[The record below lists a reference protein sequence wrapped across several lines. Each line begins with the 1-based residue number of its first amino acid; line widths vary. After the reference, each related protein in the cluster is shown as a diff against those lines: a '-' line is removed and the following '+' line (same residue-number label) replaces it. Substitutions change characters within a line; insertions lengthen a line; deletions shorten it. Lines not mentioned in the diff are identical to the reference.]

1 MPSSPI
7 SAVWANNM
15 GKVRIPA
22 LLLAAL
28 GPTPGAAEI
37 LGDAIKGAAIFD
49 EQCKQCHMIGKGA
62 KSRIGPVLNG
72 IYGRRAGSIDGFNYS
87 KSMARMGA
95 DGLDWTL
102 ERLDAYIENP
112 KALVSG
118 TRMNY
123 RGLTDTQQ
131 RHDLMAFL
139 RDYSDKPQN
148 IPESEPTAIRTI
160 PDLAPDLAPDILA
173 LQGDPEYGEY
183 LSAECTTCH
192 QKDGSA
198 DGIPSITNW
207 PEDDFVAAMHAY
219 KVKLRPHPVMQ
230 MMAGRLS
237 NEEIAALAAYYATIQ
252 N

>member
-1 MPSSPI
+1 MGRGPS
-7 SAVWANNM
+7 V
-15 GKVRIPA
+15 
-22 LLLAAL
+22 LLSLAAAL
-28 GPTPGAAEI
+28 GFALGAAAET
-37 LGDAIKGAAIFD
+37 LGDASKGAAIFD
-49 EQCKQCHMIGKGA
+49 QQCKQCHMVGPGA
-62 KSRIGPVLNG
+62 KTRIGPSLNG
-72 IYGRRAGSIDGFNYS
+72 IYGRRAGSIDGFQYS

-95 DGLDWTL
+95 DGLDWTI

-123 RGLTDTQQ
+123 RGLSDAQQ

-139 RDYSDKPQN
+139 RSHSDSPQN
-148 IPESEPTAIRTI
+148 IPEAEPTAIRT
-160 PDLAPDLAPDILA
+160 APDLSPEILG
-173 LQGDPEYGEY
+173 LDGDPEYGEY

-192 QKDGSA
+192 QHDGSA

-207 PEDDFVAAMHAY
+207 PEEDFVAALHAY
-219 KVKLRPHPVMQ
+219 KSKLRPHPVMQ

-237 NEEIAALAAYYATIQ
+237 NEEIAALAAYYATIE

>member
-1 MPSSPI
+1 
-7 SAVWANNM
+7 M
-15 GKVRIPA
+15 GGGRFFLA
-22 LLLAAL
+22 LLLTAPGL
-28 GPTPGAAEI
+28 VGPGAAET
-37 LGDAIKGAAIFD
+37 LGDATNGADVFGKECA
-49 EQCKQCHMIGKGA
+49 QCHMVGPDA
-62 KSRIGPVLNG
+62 KNRIGPSLNG
-72 IYGRRAGSIDGFNYS
+72 IYGRRAGSMDGFKYS

-95 DGLDWTL
+95 DGLDWTI

-123 RGLTDTQQ
+123 RGLADPTQ

-139 RDYSDKPQN
+139 RDYSDSPQN
-148 IPESEPTAIRTI
+148 IPEAQPTAIRTV
-160 PDLAPDLAPDILA
+160 PDLAPEILA
-173 LQGDPEYGEY
+173 LEGDPEYGEY

-207 PEDDFVAAMHAY
+207 PEEDFVAALHAY

-237 NEEIAALAAYYATIQ
+237 NEEIAALAAYYATI
-252 N
+252 ND

>member
-1 MPSSPI
+1 
-7 SAVWANNM
+7 M
-15 GKVRIPA
+15 GKEPRFL
-22 LLLAAL
+22 LLLALLTAL
-28 GPTPGAAEI
+28 GHAPGAVAET

-49 EQCKQCHMIGKGA
+49 QQCKQCHAIGPGA
-62 KSRIGPVLNG
+62 KPRIGPPLTG
-72 IYGRRAGSIDGFNYS
+72 LYGRRAGSIDGFAYS

-95 DGLDWTL
+95 DGLDWTI

-123 RGLTDTQQ
+123 RGLSDPQQ

-139 RDYSDKPQN
+139 RSHSDSPQN
-148 IPESEPTAIRTI
+148 IPEAEPTALRTS
-160 PDLAPDLAPDILA
+160 PDLSPEILG
-173 LQGDPEYGEY
+173 LKGDPEYGEY

-192 QKDGSA
+192 RHDGSA
-198 DGIPSITNW
+198 EGIPSITNW
-207 PEDDFVAAMHAY
+207 PEEDFVAALHAY
-219 KVKLRPHPVMQ
+219 KTKLRPHPVMQ

-237 NEEIAALAAYYATIQ
+237 NEEIAALAAYYATIE

>member
-1 MPSSPI
+1 LASP
-7 SAVWANNM
+7 
-15 GKVRIPA
+15 G
-22 LLLAAL
+22 
-28 GPTPGAAEI
+28 GAET
-37 LGDAIKGAAIFD
+37 LGDAANGAQVFD
-49 EQCKQCHMIGKGA
+49 RQCKQCHMVGPGA
-62 KSRIGPVLNG
+62 KTRIGPSLNG
-72 IYGRRAGSIDGFNYS
+72 IYGRRAGGIDGFAYS

-95 DGLDWTL
+95 DGLDWTI

-123 RGLTDTQQ
+123 RGLGDATQ

-139 RDYSDKPQN
+139 RDYSDQPQN
-148 IPESEPTAIRTI
+148 IPEAEPTAIRT
-160 PDLAPDLAPDILA
+160 PPDLAPDILA
-173 LQGDPEYGEY
+173 IKGDAEYGEY
-183 LSAECTTCH
+183 LSAECTACH
-192 QKDGSA
+192 LKDGSA

-207 PEDDFVAAMHAY
+207 PEQDFVAALHAY

-237 NEEIAALAAYYATIQ
+237 NDEIATLAAYYATIQ

>member
-1 MPSSPI
+1 MPSSPTLAPWG
-7 SAVWANNM
+7 SNM
-15 GKVRIPA
+15 GKGRVLA

-37 LGDAIKGAAIFD
+37 LGDAAKGAAVFD
-49 EQCKQCHMIGKGA
+49 QHCKQCHMVGPGA
-62 KSRIGPVLNG
+62 KTRIGPSLNG
-72 IYGRRAGSIDGFNYS
+72 IYGRRAGAIDGFNYS

-95 DGLDWTL
+95 DGLNWTI

-123 RGLTDTQQ
+123 PGLSDPEH
-131 RHDLMAFL
+131 RHNLMAFL

-148 IPESEPTAIRTI
+148 IPEAEPTAIRTR
-160 PDLAPDLAPDILA
+160 PDLAPDILA
-173 LQGDPEYGEY
+173 LKGDPEYGEY
-183 LSAECTTCH
+183 LSAECTACH
-192 QKDGSA
+192 LKDGSA
-198 DGIPSITNW
+198 NGIPSITNW
-207 PEDDFVAAMHAY
+207 PEDDFVAALHAY

>member
-1 MPSSPI
+1 MRVGRSLFALPI
-7 SAVWANNM
+7 
-15 GKVRIPA
+15 
-22 LLLAAL
+22 AAL
-28 GPTPGAAEI
+28 GLGPGAAET
-37 LGDAIKGAAIFD
+37 LGDATKGAAIFD
-49 EQCKQCHMIGKGA
+49 RYCKQCHMVGAGA
-62 KSRIGPVLNG
+62 KSRIGPSLNG
-72 IYGRRAGSIDGFNYS
+72 IYGRGAGSIEGFSYS

-95 DGLDWTL
+95 DGLSWTA
-102 ERLDAYIENP
+102 ERLDAYLENP

-118 TRMNY
+118 TRMNFP
-123 RGLTDTQQ
+123 GLPDATQ

-139 RDYSDKPQN
+139 RSHSDSPQN
-148 IPESEPTAIRTI
+148 IPEAEPTARATL
-160 PDLAPDLAPDILA
+160 PDLAPEILG
-173 LQGDPEYGEY
+173 LKGDPEYGEY

-207 PEDDFVAAMHAY
+207 PTEDFIAALHAY

-237 NEEIAALAAYYATIQ
+237 DEEIAALAAYYANIG

>member
-1 MPSSPI
+1 
-7 SAVWANNM
+7 M
-15 GKVRIPA
+15 GWRVQILLPA
-22 LLLAAL
+22 LVAL
-28 GPTPGAAEI
+28 PIGAAAET
-37 LGDAIKGAAIFD
+37 LGDAGTGASVFAQ
-49 EQCKQCHMIGKGA
+49 QCSPCHMVGPNA
-62 KSRIGPVLNG
+62 KTRIGPSLTS
-72 IYGRRAGSIDGFNYS
+72 IYGRRAGSVDGFTYS

-95 DGLDWTL
+95 DGLTWTI

-123 RGLTDTQQ
+123 RGLKDTQQ
-131 RHDLMAFL
+131 RHNLMAYL
-139 RDYSDKPQN
+139 RGFSDSPQN
-148 IPESEPTAIRTI
+148 IPEAEPTALRTT
-160 PDLAPDLAPDILA
+160 PDLSPDILG

-192 QKDGSA
+192 LHDGA
-198 DGIPSITNW
+198 DNGIPSITNW
-207 PEDDFVAAMHAY
+207 PVDDFVAALHAY

-237 NEEIAALAAYYATIQ
+237 NEEIAALAAFYATIQ